1 VGDALRLLIVD
12 DQDIQRRVLRAQ
24 LEAEGHT
31 VLEAEDGVAAL
42 QVLEREEVN
51 AVISD
56 ILMPNMDGYRLCR
69 EVRKS
74 EKFGALALILYTST
88 YDSGADRQL
97 AQSIDADGYLV
108 KPAPT
113 PVILDALREAMQKAA
128 RRNRAPLPAD
138 DAQVLHQYSQVLVHK
153 LEERNVQLQE
163 ALEKVRRAHEEILEL
178 NRDLERRVA
187 QRTAELQAAN
197 QELESFSYSVS
208 HDLHAPLR
216 HIGGYSAM
224 LLQEIEGQLSANG
237 MRYLEAI
244 TAASGRMGE
253 LIENLLRFSRAGRT
267 EMRKGAVDLNAL
279 IQTCIREL
287 EMATQGRDV
296 AWRVAPL
303 PAATGDHA
311 MLSQVFANLLGNAVK
326 YTSPR
331 DAAVIEIG
339 SAGEDNG
346 QLILFV
352 RDNGVGFD
360 MQYADKL
367 FEVFQRLHRAD
378 EFEGSGIGLASVHRI
393 IARHGGRIWAEGR
406 PGEGATFYFT
416 LGPSELAYGP

>member
-1 VGDALRLLIVD
+1 MVDALRLLIVD
-12 DQDIQRRVLRAQ
+12 DQAIQRRLLRAQ
-24 LEAEGHT
+24 LEGEGHS
-31 VLEAEDGVAAL
+31 VLEAVDGVAAL
-42 QVLEREEVN
+42 QLLERQEVD

-74 EKFGALALILYTST
+74 DKFGALPLILYTST

-128 RRNRAPLPAD
+128 RRKPRPLQPD
-138 DAQVLHQYSQVLVHK
+138 ETQVLHQYSQVLVHK

-163 ALEKVRRAHEEILEL
+163 ALEELRRAHEEILEL
-178 NRDLERRVA
+178 NRGLERRVA
-187 QRTAELQAAN
+187 QRTAELEAAN
-197 QELESFSYSVS
+197 HELESFSYSVS
-208 HDLHAPLR
+208 HDLQAPLR
-216 HIGGYSAM
+216 HIGAYTAM
-224 LLQEIEGQLSANG
+224 LLHEMEAQLSPNA

-244 TAASGRMGE
+244 TAASGRMGQ
-253 LIENLLRFSRAGRT
+253 LIENLLRFSRAGRA
-267 EMRKGAVDLNAL
+267 EMRKGEVDLNAL
-279 IQTCIREL
+279 VQTCIHEL
-287 EMATQGRDV
+287 AMATHGRDV
-296 AWRVAPL
+296 AWKVAPL
-303 PAATGDHA
+303 PAATGDYA
-311 MLSQVFANLLGNAVK
+311 MLSQVFANLLGNAAK
-326 YTSPR
+326 YTTPR
-331 DAAVIEIG
+331 ENAVIEIG

-346 QLILFV
+346 QVVLFV

-378 EFEGSGIGLASVHRI
+378 EFEGSGIGLTSVHRI
-393 IARHGGRIWAEGR
+393 IARHGGRIWAEGK

-416 LGPSELAYGP
+416 LGPSEPQRQH